1 MHKYLVSN
9 GHRVT
14 VKSLPDAELEEKIR
28 LKELAEL
35 KAVRDKLTEAEV
47 RELVK
52 ETMTLKERQVLQ
64 CSLLRVLSS
73 HLALLDFFIEDARY
87 VFYLRV
93 CSCAKVRF
101 SCLK

>member
-28 LKELAEL
+28 LKEIAEL

-64 CSLLRVLSS
+64 YSLYLFYTLVLTVLSFIIGRT
-73 HLALLDFFIEDARY
+73 LLVLFAF
-87 VFYLRV
+87 V
-93 CSCAKVRF
+93 
-101 SCLK
+101 

>member
-28 LKELAEL
+28 LKEIAEL

-47 RELVK
+47 RELVSRRSCYYLTNLIESK
-52 ETMTLKERQVLQ
+52 
-64 CSLLRVLSS
+64 LLPCMSVFSRTRCANSS
-73 HLALLDFFIEDARY
+73 RRL
-87 VFYLRV
+87 
-93 CSCAKVRF
+93 
-101 SCLK
+101 